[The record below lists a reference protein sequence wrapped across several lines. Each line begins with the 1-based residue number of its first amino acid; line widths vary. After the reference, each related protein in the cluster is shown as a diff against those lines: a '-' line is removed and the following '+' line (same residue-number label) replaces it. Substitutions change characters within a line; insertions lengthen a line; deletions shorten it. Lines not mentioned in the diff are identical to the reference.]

1 MKRND
6 ILLLLFIVLFAAAF
20 IIFPSLLDVYNRLN
34 QQHGMWMSFLK
45 FALLATFGES
55 LALRIKTGTYNRA
68 GFGLLPK
75 AVVWGVLGLTIK
87 MAFVVFAIGTPAFL
101 MYLGFEE
108 AQRVMKSGF
117 TAEKIFVAFC
127 VSTAMNMIYAPV
139 MMTLHRI
146 TDMHIAMWEGKLVSI
161 IRPMKVRLIF
171 NKIDWDSLWN
181 FVFKKTIPLFWI
193 PAHTITFLLPE
204 NFQVLFA
211 ALLSVLLGVI
221 LSLAIKK

>member
-6 ILLLLFIVLFAAAF
+6 ILLLLFIVLFIAAF

-45 FALLATFGES
+45 FAILATFGES
-55 LALRIKTGTYNRA
+55 LALRIKTGSYNRP

-87 MAFVVFAIGTPAFL
+87 MAFVVFAIGTPALL
-101 MYLGFEE
+101 MYLGFED
-108 AQRVMKSGF
+108 AQLVMKSGLS
-117 TAEKIFVAFC
+117 AEKIFVAFC
-127 VSTAMNMIYAPV
+127 ISTAMNLIYAPV

-161 IRPMKVRLIF
+161 IRPMKIRLIF

-211 ALLSVLLGVI
+211 AILSVLLGVI